1 MLSDVGD
8 KESIDLREAGKQL
21 SIAYTKWEEIDIQ
34 RNIVSNE
41 LHKIEDLIL
50 FAKQK
55 LDEITV
61 LADLFYISIKQEYDT
76 IIESHK
82 TILTNFKLITE
93 KLNNAEI
100 EYTQAKHNFDAAE
113 IVCDK
118 IAAHSID
125 A

>member
-34 RNIVSNE
+34 RNFVSNE

-50 FAKQK
+50 IAKQK
-55 LDEITV
+55 LNEITV
-61 LADLFYISIKQEYDT
+61 LTDLFYISIKKEYDT

-82 TILTNFKLITE
+82 TILINFNSITE

-100 EYTQAKHNFDAAE
+100 EYSIAKNIFDAAE

-118 IAAHSID
+118 IAAHNTD